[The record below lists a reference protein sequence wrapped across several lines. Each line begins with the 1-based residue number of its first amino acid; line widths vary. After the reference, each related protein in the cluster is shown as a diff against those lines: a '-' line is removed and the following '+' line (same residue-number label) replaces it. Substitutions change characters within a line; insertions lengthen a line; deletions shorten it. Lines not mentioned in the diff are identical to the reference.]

1 MIKDVGFEAFIFI
14 FKFFVCL
21 IGVGWDF
28 FNPFKRDVKTRF
40 RCIYITYIYIK
51 TVIYLCHFNLFWMS
65 VFWIQQGGRLR
76 TNERNHPQSAAS
88 FIGEKLHL
96 NWINLILFVFFFY
109 WILSFLLTVKAISV
123 SLHYW
128 KIALELKSKLVWLF
142 YFLFFSK
149 RITIKGIN
157 F

>member
-1 MIKDVGFEAFIFI
+1 MYSIFKLKILGIKGNIFNVIEDVGFEAFIFI

-51 TVIYLCHFNLFWMS
+51 TVIYLCHFNLFWIS

-96 NWINLILFVFFFY
+96 NWINLILFVFFLLNF
-109 WILSFLLTVKAISV
+109 IFSPDCESNFSFFALLENCFRA
-123 SLHYW
+123 
-128 KIALELKSKLVWLF
+128 KI
-142 YFLFFSK
+142 
-149 RITIKGIN
+149 
-157 F
+157 